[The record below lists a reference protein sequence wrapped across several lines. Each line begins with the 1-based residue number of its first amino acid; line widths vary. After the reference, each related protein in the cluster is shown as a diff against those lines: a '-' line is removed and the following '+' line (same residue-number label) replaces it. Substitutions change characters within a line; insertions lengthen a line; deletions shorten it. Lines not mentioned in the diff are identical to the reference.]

1 MLKKAYL
8 LAIIALVS
16 IIFTWSFKSVCKDTF
31 EQSYTD
37 AALLQTSELDGWKVG
52 QEMSFVER
60 ERYRKWVVDCHKA
73 SYVPVCV
80 NAEDDYLTSEP
91 SVVIPTPEEMDNQL
105 PFMDGMG
112 SNESRDHSSHSSPK
126 TGGRARTST
135 VDSMNSFLS
144 WSQRNKSQ
152 RGAIFRRVGGAVNM
166 LDSYRDGNHDSFIL
180 EEPEYNGSPD
190 VFPRQVMQDNISDYD
205 LDEEAREKLL

>member
-16 IIFTWSFKSVCKDTF
+16 IIFTWTFKSVCKETF
-31 EQSYTD
+31 GQSYND

-52 QEMSFVER
+52 CEMPFAER

-80 NAEDDYLTSEP
+80 NAEDDYLSAEP
-91 SVVIPTPEEMDNQL
+91 AVVIPTTAEMDSHTFLNG
-105 PFMDGMG
+105 MD
-112 SNESRDHSSHSSPK
+112 SNESRSQTSHSSPK
-126 TGGRARTST
+126 VFSGRARTST
-135 VDSMNSFLS
+135 VDSMSSYLS

-152 RGAIFRRVGGAVNM
+152 RGAIFRRVGGEVNM
-166 LDSYRDGNHDSFIL
+166 LENYRSGNIL

-190 VFPRQVMQDNISDYD
+190 AFPRQFATDNISDFG
-205 LDEEAREKLL
+205 LDEDNADKML